1 MFGTIG
7 KALTKIL
14 GGTKHERDVKSLA
27 PIVEQI
33 NQIGEQLRQIS
44 NDELR
49 NKTLEFRAYIAQQ
62 LSAID
67 EEIQSL
73 RNEAHDEEDLIKKEQ
88 LFNEIDE
95 AVKDRDK
102 QLELVLKE
110 ILPEAF
116 AVCREAAR
124 RFKENPTLEVTATDH
139 DRNLAAKGKRYIS
152 IEGEKATWKNQ
163 WTAAGGDITWDMVH
177 YDVQLVGGMVLHEGK
192 IAEMAT
198 GEGKTL
204 VATLPAYLNGVGGQG
219 VHIVTVNDYLAR
231 RDSEWV
237 GPLYEFLFLT
247 VDCIDKYQPH
257 SEERNAAYQCDITF
271 GTNNEFGFDYLR
283 DNMVRSVE
291 EKVQAKHH
299 YAIVDEVDSVL
310 IDDART
316 PLIISGP
323 VGYTTE
329 DQDYV
334 DLKPAV
340 ERLIN
345 IQRKLATDYLAQA
358 KKLYTEGKIG
368 VEEGQSGMALLRSYR
383 ALPKSRPLIKFLGEE
398 GARVHLQKTENHYMQ
413 EQSKHMHLVDAELYF
428 VIDEKN
434 RQVELSDKGVEYLT
448 QGSADPNFYILPDLA
463 TELMEI
469 DRNTE
474 LNKEE
479 KAEAKTKLSQDF
491 AVKSR
496 RLHAISQLLK
506 AYTIFEAD
514 EDYVVMNGEV
524 KIVDEQTG
532 RMMEG
537 RRYSDGL
544 HQALEAKEN
553 VKVGEIT
560 QTYATVTLQNFFRMY
575 HKLAGMTGTAE
586 TEAKELWDIYKL
598 EVTVVPTNRPMTRKD
613 MDDLVFKSS
622 KEKYD
627 AVIDEI
633 VQLSNA
639 GRPVLVGTTSVDIS
653 EKLSRLLRMRNIDH
667 NVLNAKQH
675 QREAEIVAE
684 AGRPGKVTIATN
696 MAGRGTDIK
705 ISAEV
710 KAAGGLAIIGT
721 ERHESRRV
729 DRQLRGRAGRQ
740 GDPGTSQ
747 FYVSLE
753 DNLMRLFQSE
763 RIAGLMDRM
772 GHKEGDVIQHSMVT
786 KSIERAQKKVE
797 ENHFGVRKRLL
808 EYDDVMNVQRESI
821 YKKRD
826 NALYGERL
834 SVDLNTGF
842 ESMIENLVLIHR
854 QGGNFD
860 TFRREAISQL
870 GIDPEIDAAFFRDAP
885 VNDVVNTFYTQ
896 FFEAYHHKADQIIDL
911 LLPQIQDVY
920 HNQGHIYKRIVI
932 PFTDGSSHPYVV
944 TADLQDAVESKGKTI
959 LRDIERTVTLAIID
973 EKWKEHLRNMD
984 ELKESVQAVSF
995 AQKDPLVEYK
1005 LKGYDLFQDMFMEVN
1020 QLVTGYLSKGTLV
1033 FSDGTTLEQA
1043 REQRALETTRTQT
1056 SRSDEEPRRRGEVA
1070 ESASAPR
1077 EKVSP
1082 IRRDPKIGRND
1093 PCPCGSGKKYKQ
1105 CHGK

>member
-33 NQIGEQLRQIS
+33 NHIGEQLRQIS

-62 LSAID
+62 LSSID
-67 EEIQSL
+67 EEIQGL
-73 RNEAHDEEDLIKKEQ
+73 RNDAHDEEDLIKKEQ

-95 AVKDRDK
+95 AIKDRDK

-124 RFKENPTLEVTATDH
+124 RFKENPTLEVTVTEH

-152 IEGEKATWKNQ
+152 IQGDKAIWKNQ
-163 WTAAGGDITWDMVH
+163 WTAAGGDIVWDMVH

-237 GPLYEFLFLT
+237 GPIYEFLFLT

-257 SEERNAAYQCDITF
+257 SEERNAAYKCDITF

-299 YAIVDEVDSVL
+299 FAIVDEVDSVL

-323 VGYTTE
+323 VGYSTE

-334 DLKPAV
+334 DLKPEV

-358 KKLYTEGKIG
+358 RKLYNENKIG

-398 GARVHLQKTENHYMQ
+398 GVKVHLQKTENHYMQ

-428 VIDEKN
+428 TIDEKN
-434 RQVELSDKGVEYLT
+434 RQVELTDKGVEYLT
-448 QGSADPNFYILPDLA
+448 KGSADPNFYILPDLA

-474 LNKEE
+474 LSKEE

-598 EVTVVPTNRPMTRKD
+598 DVVVIPTNRPVVRKD

-627 AVIDEI
+627 AVIEEI

-854 QGGNFD
+854 QGGNFES
-860 TFRREAISQL
+860 FRREAISQL

-911 LLPQIQDVY
+911 LLPQIEDVY

-944 TADLQDAVESKGKTI
+944 TADLKDAVESKGKTI

-1043 REQRALETTRTQT
+1043 REQRAMETTRTQT
-1056 SRSDEEPRRRGEVA
+1056 SRSEDDQRRREAA
-1070 ESASAPR
+1070 ESVSTPR
-1077 EKVSP
+1077 EKTAP

>member
-14 GGTKHERDVKSLA
+14 GGTKHERDVKNLA

-67 EEIQSL
+67 EEIQNL
-73 RNEAHDEEDLIKKEQ
+73 RNEAHDAEDLIKKEQ

-95 AVKDRDK
+95 AIKDRDK

-177 YDVQLVGGMVLHEGK
+177 YDVQLVGGMVLHDGK
-192 IAEMAT
+192 VAEMAT

-204 VATLPAYLNGVGGQG
+204 VATLPAYLNGIGGQG

-257 SEERNAAYQCDITF
+257 SEDRNAAYQCDITF

-358 KKLYTEGKIG
+358 RKLYNENKIG

-434 RQVELSDKGVEYLT
+434 RQVELSDKGVDYLT
-448 QGSADPNFYILPDLA
+448 LGSADPNFYILPDLA

-474 LNKEE
+474 LTKEE

-854 QGGNFD
+854 QGGNFE

-870 GIDPEIDAAFFRDAP
+870 GIDPELDAAFFRDAP

-896 FFEAYHHKADQIIDL
+896 FFDAYHHKADQIIDL

-1056 SRSDEEPRRRGEVA
+1056 SRSDDEPRRREAA